1 MKRENV
7 LTGSPWE
14 DKMGYCRAV
23 HIVNIVE
30 VSGTVTIVDEKKA
43 KADDAYSQTIDIL
56 ERAEK
61 VLKDLKAIV
70 KDVIRTRIFKLTSI
84 LLMPLLQRMLL
95 FLKIQ
100 NQLQDLYEISKLIA
114 PDYLVKIEFTAVLP
128 EKQNSSEGL

>member
-114 PDYLVKIEFTAVLP
+114 PDYLVEIEFTAVLP